1 MKVAIY
7 PGTFDPITKGHID
20 IIVRSIKFVDKLIIA
35 VSNNNKKNTL
45 FKINERVEMV
55 KEVLQDEKI
64 SNVEV
69 DSFEGLMVDH
79 AVKHGAVAAIRGLRA
94 LSDFEFEF
102 QLALMNRKLEEEIE
116 TIFMMPREAYTFLS
130 SKLVKEIAQLGGDV
144 CHRAPV
150 ETGVHGVHGVE
161 DGQGT
166 PVGQPT
172 ERVVALG
179 QVVQSLPLRGVGQ
192 DPLLL
197 LAGKEHDVGPARDR
211 IQHEAAGE

>member
-69 DSFEGLMVDH
+69 DSFDSLLM
-79 AVKHGAVAAIRGLRA
+79 AYASKKNASIIIRGLRA
-94 LSDFEFEF
+94 VSDFEYEF
-102 QLALMNRKLEEEIE
+102 QMTGMNYKLNPTIE
-116 TIFMMPREAYTFLS
+116 TIFLMSSDKYQLIS
-130 SKLVKEIAQLGGDV
+130 SKLIKEINSLNGDISQFV
-144 CHRAPV
+144 PKAV
-150 ETGVHGVHGVE
+150 E
-161 DGQGT
+161 
-166 PVGQPT
+166 
-172 ERVVALG
+172 
-179 QVVQSLPLRGVGQ
+179 
-192 DPLLL
+192 
-197 LAGKEHDVGPARDR
+197 KK
-211 IQHEAAGE
+211 IIKKINN

>member
-69 DSFEGLMVDH
+69 DSFDGLLMTY
-79 AVKHGAVAAIRGLRA
+79 ASKKNANIIIRGLRA
-94 LSDFEFEF
+94 VSDFEYEF
-102 QLALMNRKLEEEIE
+102 QMTGMNYKLNPTIE
-116 TIFMMPREAYTFLS
+116 TIFLMSSDKYQLIS
-130 SKLVKEIAQLGGDV
+130 SKLIKEINSLNGDISQFV
-144 CHRAPV
+144 PKAV
-150 ETGVHGVHGVE
+150 EKKIIKKG
-161 DGQGT
+161 
-166 PVGQPT
+166 
-172 ERVVALG
+172 
-179 QVVQSLPLRGVGQ
+179 
-192 DPLLL
+192 
-197 LAGKEHDVGPARDR
+197 
-211 IQHEAAGE
+211 